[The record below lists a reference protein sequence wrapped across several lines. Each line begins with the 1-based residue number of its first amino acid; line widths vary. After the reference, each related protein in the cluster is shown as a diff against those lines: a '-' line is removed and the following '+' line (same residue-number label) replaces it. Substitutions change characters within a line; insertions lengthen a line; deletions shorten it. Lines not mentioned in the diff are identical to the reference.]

1 MKRQLLTAFIII
13 GLMFF
18 AAPNL
23 AQAPEQKVKVAC
35 VGNSITEGAGLTKTY
50 PDVLQELL
58 GDSYEVRNY
67 GIGGRTLLRKGDYPY
82 WNETK
87 YKEVLTW
94 APNIVIIKLG
104 TNDTKP
110 QNWQF
115 KDEFIEDYV
124 DLINSFKNLPSKP
137 TVLICNPIPVF
148 EDKWGINQAVMD
160 NEVIPAMKEI
170 AEKAEVQIIDV
181 YQPFLGKAD
190 LTYDAIHPND
200 EGAGFLAT
208 EIYKALKAS
217 KTVVVDK

>member
-1 MKRQLLTAFIII
+1 MKKQYLAAFIII
-13 GLMFF
+13 GSLLL
-18 AAPNL
+18 AGPIL
-23 AQAPEQKVKVAC
+23 AQTSAPQIKVAC

-50 PDVLQELL
+50 PGVLQELL
-58 GDSYEVRNY
+58 GNAYEVRNY
-67 GIGGRTLLRKGDYPY
+67 GIGGRTLLRKGDLPY

-94 APNIVIIKLG
+94 APDIVIIKLG

-110 QNWQF
+110 QNW
-115 KDEFIEDYV
+115 KYKKEFVKDYV

-148 EDKWGINQAVMD
+148 EDKWGINKEVMD
-160 NEVIPAMKEI
+160 NEVIPAMKDI
-170 AEKAEVQIIDV
+170 AEKAEVRIIDV
-181 YQPFLGKAD
+181 YQPFLEKAD
-190 LTYDAIHPND
+190 LTYDGIHPND

>member
-1 MKRQLLTAFIII
+1 MRKQYLVAFIII
-13 GLMFF
+13 GSLLL
-18 AAPNL
+18 AGPIL
-23 AQAPEQKVKVAC
+23 AQTSALQIKVAC

-50 PDVLQELL
+50 PGVLQELL
-58 GDSYEVRNY
+58 GNAYEVRNY
-67 GIGGRTLLRKGDYPY
+67 GIGGRTLLRKGDLPY

-94 APNIVIIKLG
+94 APDIVIIKLG

-110 QNWQF
+110 QNW
-115 KDEFIEDYV
+115 KYKKEFVKDYV

-148 EDKWGINQAVMD
+148 EDKWGINKEVMD
-160 NEVIPAMKEI
+160 NEVIPAMKDI
-170 AEKAEVQIIDV
+170 AEKAEVRIIDV
-181 YQPFLGKAD
+181 YQPFLEKAD
-190 LTYDAIHPND
+190 LTYDGIHPND

>member
-1 MKRQLLTAFIII
+1 M
-13 GLMFF
+13 
-18 AAPNL
+18 
-23 AQAPEQKVKVAC
+23 
-35 VGNSITEGAGLTKTY
+35 
-50 PDVLQELL
+50 
-58 GDSYEVRNY
+58 
-67 GIGGRTLLRKGDYPY
+67 
-82 WNETK
+82 
-87 YKEVLTW
+87 TW
-94 APNIVIIKLG
+94 TPNIVIIKLG

-170 AEKAEVQIIDV
+170 AEQAEVQIIDV

-208 EIYKALKAS
+208 EIYKALKTS
-217 KTVVVDK
+217 KTVIVDR

>member
-23 AQAPEQKVKVAC
+23 AQAPEQKIKVAC

-94 APNIVIIKLG
+94 TPNIVIIKLG

-170 AEKAEVQIIDV
+170 AEKTEVQIIDV

-208 EIYKALKAS
+208 EIYKALKTS
-217 KTVVVDK
+217 KTVIVDR

>member
-1 MKRQLLTAFIII
+1 MKQYLLSVFII
-13 GLMFF
+13 GLIFL
-18 AAPNL
+18 ASPSL
-23 AQAPEQKVKVAC
+23 AQTNEAKIKIAC
-35 VGNSITEGAGLTKTY
+35 VGNSITEGAGLAKTY

-58 GDSYEVRNY
+58 GQSYEVRNY
-67 GIGGRTLLRKGDYPY
+67 GIGGRTLLRKGDLPY

-94 APNIVIIKLG
+94 APGIVIIKLG

-115 KDEFIEDYV
+115 KDEFVDDYI
-124 DLINSFKNLPSKP
+124 DLIHSFKSLPSSPK
-137 TVLICNPIPVF
+137 VLICNPIPVF
-148 EDKWGINQAVMD
+148 EDKWGINKATMD
-160 NEVIPAMKEI
+160 NEVIPAIKKI
-170 AEKAEVQIIDV
+170 AEAAEVQIIDV
-181 YQPFLGKAD
+181 YQPFQGKAN

-217 KTVVVDK
+217 KTVVVER